1 MTSIMV
7 VEDERIVAKNIEETL
22 RLMGYD
28 VLGSHATGADCLRQ
42 ASERRPDLV
51 LMDVRI
57 GGDVDGIQTAKLLR
71 SRFDVPVVFLT
82 AYADDETVKRAREAE
97 PHGYIL
103 KPFRASDLRAGV
115 EIAVFKHRLESELRD
130 RERWFS
136 TTLRAIGDTVV
147 TVDSEEKVT
156 FVNRA
161 GEALTGSTLA
171 QLIGRSLEDVFP
183 LVDERTGKPVRV
195 PVREAFERAGAARI
209 PAGSVLTRP
218 EGDVPIEDS
227 VAPIVDENGKLW
239 GAVVVFHDVSEQRR
253 LEKQLARSDR
263 LASLGTLAA
272 GVAHEINNP
281 LTFVLG
287 NVSVVLQ
294 ELQDLKRNLQP
305 ILAARES
312 HESDPATRLDYIE
325 EALLEVNEGA
335 ERIQQIVNDL
345 RIFARPEPVKQSGD
359 VTASI
364 EWALRVVGSFA
375 RERARLEVDLATI
388 PPVRGDSARLGQV
401 FLNLL
406 INAVQ
411 AIPEGNPADH
421 TIRVSTGLD
430 AEQMI
435 LVSISDTGVG
445 MSPELVKRIFDPFF
459 TTKPV
464 GSGTGL
470 GLSICHGIVQGLG
483 GDVTVESTLGR
494 GSVFRVRLPQGES
507 VSPPVP
513 APRVAP
519 PEQRGRVLVVDD
531 DILVSRAMKR
541 MLERSHRVVM
551 AANAGQAID
560 ALTLD
565 PNFDVVLCDVMMPD
579 VSGIELFEQVGE
591 RWPHLTSRVAFITGA
606 GFTPRVV
613 EFLASVPNPRL
624 TKPVQVRALLELVQ
638 TILHDAENP
647 SA

>member
-42 ASERRPDLV
+42 ASTHRPDLV

-57 GGDVDGIQTAKLLR
+57 RGELDGIQTAKLLR
-71 SRFDVPVVFLT
+71 SQFDVPVVFLT
-82 AYADDETVKRAREAE
+82 AYADDDTVKRAREAE

-115 EIAVFKHRLESELRD
+115 EIAVFKHRLESQLKD

-136 TTLRAIGDTVV
+136 TTLRAIGDAVI

-156 FVNRA
+156 FVNRV
-161 GEALTGSTLA
+161 GEALSGSTQE
-171 QLIGRSLEDVFP
+171 QLVGRRLCDVFP
-183 LVDERTGKPVRV
+183 IVDERTGLPVSV
-195 PVREAFERAGAARI
+195 PVREAFVGEGPTRI
-209 PAGSVLTRP
+209 PSGSALARP
-218 EGDVPIEDS
+218 DGDVPIEDS

-239 GAVVVFHDVSEQRR
+239 GAVIVFHDVSEQRR
-253 LEKQLARSDR
+253 LEKQVAHSDR

-287 NVSVVLQ
+287 NVGVVLE
-294 ELQDLKRNLQP
+294 ELQALRRTLQP
-305 ILAARES
+305 MSSAPEGTASE
-312 HESDPATRLDYIE
+312 PATRLNYIE
-325 EALLEVNEGA
+325 EALLEVHEGA
-335 ERIQQIVNDL
+335 KRIQQIVNDL
-345 RIFARPEPVKQSGD
+345 RTFARPEPAKQGGD

-364 EWALRVVGSFA
+364 QWALRVVSNLA
-375 RERARLEVDLATI
+375 RERARLEVKLTVI
-388 PPVRGDSARLGQV
+388 PPARGDTARLGQV

-411 AIPEGNPADH
+411 AIPEGNPTGN
-421 TIRVSTGLD
+421 TIRVSSGVD
-430 AEQMI
+430 AERI
-435 LVSISDTGVG
+435 WVSIADTGVG
-445 MSPELVKRIFDPFF
+445 MSPELAKRIFDPFF

-470 GLSICHGIVQGLG
+470 GLSICHGIVKGLG
-483 GDVTVESTLGR
+483 GEVTVESTPGR
-494 GSVFRVRLPQGES
+494 GSVFRVLLPLGTHP
-507 VSPPVP
+507 SPPEPTPKVT
-513 APRVAP
+513 AP
-519 PEQRGRVLVVDD
+519 QQQGRILVVDD
-531 DILVSRAMKR
+531 DILVSRSMKR
-541 MLERSHRVVM
+541 MLERSHRVVL
-551 AANAGQAID
+551 ATSADQAID
-560 ALTLD
+560 ALTTD

-579 VSGIELFEQVGE
+579 VSGIDLFKRVGE
-591 RWPHLTSRVAFITGA
+591 RWPQLTARMAFMTGA

-624 TKPVQVRALLELVQ
+624 TKPVQADLLLELVQ
-638 TILHDAENP
+638 TMLHDVEGGVD
-647 SA
+647 